1 MVKHTKGFKGLSKK
15 VLSAILAASMIMT
28 SSSFVMAAE
37 PTEEPVPVEST
48 ANDVETTEETEV
60 EETEEA
66 TNEVATFAAP
76 EAADANVG
84 NNDAADKAAAW
95 AEGVTFNSFECH
107 APEEFTV
114 KDRTYA
120 GGEAVEPI
128 EKIVWGGKSGVLQEG
143 TDYLISYS
151 NNVNASVSGKNAEV
165 TITFINDCQDL
176 GTVETEFVIKP
187 FTLTAENTEVKMSSQ
202 DAYIYNGEKQYPE
215 IESVTVKIDDDTEVT
230 LSEDDYNVLS
240 QDGTGLINVG
250 KKSCT
255 IEGKGNYDGAK
266 GVSNA
271 YTIQPANIADGV
283 SVDVK
288 PTVFSTNTNAEA
300 LAVEVATNVVAKDK
314 VTDAKLVDG
323 QDYTIA
329 WYDEKEGE
337 YVIGDYTVASFDIGT
352 HKIRLYGLR
361 NNDAE
366 LSGTGNFS
374 SDSYVDATYE
384 IVKSS
389 TLQMAVDKAIA
400 DSKIGDLKYDSKS
413 KALVATYDGK
423 DHYVDEDNVK
433 LNGVSDKEYTAKVE
447 KAEWINVGDYAITIE
462 GKNTYAG
469 ESVTIPVKILPKNLN
484 IDADK
489 TAGQIA
495 VEATQGKSTDGGDGD
510 LVVKVT
516 DKAITNKDLSQELTE
531 GKDYTYETV
540 VDGEDTYV
548 VITGIGNYTTAIE
561 DKDVTTLTVDVEKS
575 EKINL
580 ADSSISAEL
589 TGTYEYTGSQIKP
602 SLTAV
607 KLVGADGKELPI
619 SELKISY
626 DKNKAAGEDAGSVTI
641 SARDDSKKYYGSRTI
656 KFDIVGD
663 DFAETFKLADIK
675 DFEKGDSWTNIL
687 KAIKVVYQNNGA
699 TYAAYGNNKIDV
711 EITKDGEDVAT
722 NGNAKAGVYDV
733 KVTPS
738 DNGDAARYVG
748 ELTTTINVI
757 GDDLK
762 TSGAKIADIA
772 DQVYTS
778 EAIEPDVVVTIGNKT
793 LEEGKDYTVS
803 YTDNV
808 KGGEATAIVTGIG
821 EYSGTIEKNFN
832 ITRAAQSIVMTN
844 PLQEKDLANGSRTT
858 KSNVCTLKLDTTMAD
873 EDTKYTYKSSDLS
886 VATVNAGKITYQGVG
901 ECTIT
906 VSAAATDSCEAASL
920 DITVKVGKPGQPT
933 FTPSVSSKTAKKSIT
948 VTSSTVRGADG
959 FEVQYSVRS
968 DWWRASTVD
977 FDGTNNKLYRQTIKT
992 YHSNKKYYIRVR
1004 AYQVVDGAKVY
1015 SDWSPAKTAT
1025 TK

>member
-37 PTEEPVPVEST
+37 PTEEPVV
-48 ANDVETTEETEV
+48 A
-60 EETEEA
+60 EA
-66 TNEVATFAAP
+66 QTL
-76 EAADANVG
+76 EA
-84 NNDAADKAAAW
+84 NDAAVGNDDAADMKVAW
-95 AEGVTFNSFECH
+95 EKGVKINGIQFTS
-107 APEEFTV
+107 PEAVKF

-120 GGEAVEPI
+120 GGEAIEPV
-128 EKIVWGGKSGVLQEG
+128 EKIEYDGKPLEKD
-143 TDYLISYS
+143 TDYVVSYS
-151 NNVNASVSGKNAEV
+151 NNTDSSEVSGEKAKV
-165 TITFINDCQDL
+165 TITFIGDTYQVL
-176 GTVETEFVIKP
+176 GTVEAEFVINP
-187 FTLTAENTEVKMSSQ
+187 FELTTENTEVKMSSQ
-202 DAYIYNGEKQYPE
+202 DAYVYNGEEQYPE
-215 IESVTVKIDDDTEVT
+215 IESVTVEIDDDTEVT
-230 LSEDDYNVLS
+230 LSEDDYYIQGDDAS
-240 QDGTGLINVG
+240 GKDLINVG
-250 KKSCT
+250 PKGFT
-255 IEGKGNYDGAK
+255 IVGKGNYSKYKWVG
-266 GVSNA
+266 GG
-271 YTIQPANIADGV
+271 YTIQPANVADGV
-283 SVDVK
+283 SVEVK
-288 PTVFSTNTNAEA
+288 PTAFSTDLTIHNV
-300 LAVEVATNVVAKDK
+300 LANVTVEDK
-314 VTDAKLVDG
+314 VTEEVLERNN
-323 QDYTIA
+323 DYKIMY
-329 WYDEKEGE
+329 YDEKTGE
-337 YVIGDYTVASFDIGT
+337 YTADSSKASLDVGV
-352 HKIRLYGLR
+352 HKIRIYG
-361 NNDAE
+361 NNTDA
-366 LSGTGNFS
+366 LDGSGNFLK
-374 SDSYVDATYE
+374 DTYVETSYE

-389 TLQMAVDKAIA
+389 SLAMEVEAGLANAGTKM
-400 DSKIGDLKYDSKS
+400 GDFTYDAESN
-413 KALVATYDGK
+413 AFVYTYDGK
-423 DHYVDEDNVK
+423 DHYVDVDELHVWG
-433 LNGVSDKEYTAKVE
+433 LTDKECSFKVE
-447 KAEWINVGDYAITIE
+447 GSDEWINVGDYSVTVE

-469 ESVTIPVKILPKNLN
+469 ETVSIPLKIVPKNLN
-484 IDADK
+484 SDADSVNA
-489 TAGQIA
+489 AGQIA

-516 DKAITNKDLSQELTE
+516 DNAITNKDLSKELTE

-561 DKDVTTLTVDVEKS
+561 VKDVTTLTVDVDKS

-626 DKNKAAGEDAGSVTI
+626 GTNKAAGEDAGSVTI

-675 DFEKGDSWTNIL
+675 DFEKGDPWTDIR

-699 TYAAYGNNKIDV
+699 TYAAYGNDKIDV

-722 NGNAKAGVYDV
+722 TGNAKAGVYDV

-738 DNGDAARYVG
+738 DKGDAARYVG

-906 VSAAATDSCEAASL
+906 VSTAATDSCEAASL

-933 FTPSVSSKTAKKSIT
+933 FTPSVTSKTAKKSIT

>member
-37 PTEEPVPVEST
+37 PTEGQVAEEQTLEDNGAAVG
-48 ANDVETTEETEV
+48 NDDTSDQ
-60 EETEEA
+60 
-66 TNEVATFAAP
+66 
-76 EAADANVG
+76 ADAWE
-84 NNDAADKAAAW
+84 K
-95 AEGVTFNSFECH
+95 GVTINTATFNSPDAVSFI
-107 APEEFTV
+107 P
-114 KDRTYA
+114 RTYA
-120 GGEAVEPI
+120 GGEAIEPV
-128 EKIVWGGKSGVLQEG
+128 EKIVYEG
-143 TDYLISYS
+143 ETLEKDTDYLVSYS
-151 NNVNASVSGKNAEV
+151 NNVDSSLVSGENAKV
-165 TITFINDCQDL
+165 TISFISDRCQKL
-176 GTVETEFVIKP
+176 GTVEAEFTINP
-187 FTLTAENTEVKMSSQ
+187 FDLTDENTEVKMSTQ
-202 DAYIYNGEKQYPE
+202 DAYVYNGEEQYPE

-230 LSEDDYNVLS
+230 LSEDDYYVQEDS
-240 QDGTGLINVG
+240 ETTDLINVG
-250 KKSCT
+250 SKGCT
-255 IEGKGNYDGAK
+255 VVGKGNYGK
-266 GVSNA
+266 WKHVSGA

-283 SVDVK
+283 SVEVK
-288 PTVFSTNTNAEA
+288 PTAFSTKLTIHNVLNNVT
-300 LAVEVATNVVAKDK
+300 VEDK
-314 VTDAKLVDG
+314 VTGETLERGAEK
-323 QDYTIA
+323 DYSIMY
-329 WYDEKEGE
+329 YDEKAGE
-337 YVIGDYTVASFDIGT
+337 YTADSSKASLDVGT
-352 HKIRLYGLR
+352 HKIRIYG
-361 NNDAE
+361 NNTDE
-366 LSGTGNFS
+366 LGGFGNFLK
-374 SDSYVDATYE
+374 DTYVETSYE

-389 TLQMAVDKAIA
+389 SLAMEVEAGLANVGTKM
-400 DSKIGDLKYDSKS
+400 GDFTYDVESN
-413 KALVATYDGK
+413 AFVHTYDGN
-423 DHYVDEDNVK
+423 DHYVDVDK
-433 LNGVSDKEYTAKVE
+433 LHVWGLTDKECSFKVE
-447 KAEWINVGDYAITIE
+447 GSDEWINVGDYSVTVE

-469 ESVTIPVKILPKNLN
+469 ETVSIPLKIVPKNLN
-484 IDADK
+484 SDADIVNTNGK
-489 TAGQIA
+489 IA
-495 VEATQGKSTDGGDGD
+495 VDATQGKSTDGGDGD
-510 LVVKVT
+510 LIVKVT
-516 DKAITNKDLSQELTE
+516 DNAIANEDLSKELTE

-575 EKINL
+575 EKIDL

-589 TGTYEYTGSQIKP
+589 TGTYEYTGKPIKP
-602 SLTAV
+602 SLTDV

-619 SELKISY
+619 SDLKISY
-626 DKNKAAGEDAGSVTI
+626 GENVAAGEDAGSVTI
-641 SARDDSKKYYGSRTI
+641 SARDYSEKYYGSRTI

-675 DFEKGDSWTNIL
+675 DFEKGDAWSDIL

-699 TYAAYGNNKIDV
+699 TYATYGNDKIEV
-711 EITKDGEDVAT
+711 EITKDGEDVT
-722 NGNAKAGVYDV
+722 TSGNAKAGVYNV
-733 KVTPS
+733 KVTPT
-738 DNGDAARYVG
+738 DKDGAARYVG

-844 PLQEKDLANGSRTT
+844 PLQERDLANGSRNT
-858 KSNVCTLKLDTTMAD
+858 KSKVCTLKLATTMAD

-886 VATVNAGKITYQGVG
+886 VATVNDGKITYKGVG

-906 VSAAATDSCEAASL
+906 VTAAETDSCEAASL

-933 FTPSVSSKTAKKSIT
+933 FTPSVTSKTAKKSIT
-948 VTSSTVRGADG
+948 VTSSTIPGADG

-977 FDGTNNKLYRQTIKT
+977 FDGTNGKLYRQTIKT

>member
-37 PTEEPVPVEST
+37 TEEPVPVEST

-84 NNDAADKAAAW
+84 NDDAADKAAAW
-95 AEGVTFNSFECH
+95 AKGVTFNSYTCTS
-107 APEEFTV
+107 PDEFAV
-114 KDRTYA
+114 GNKVYA
-120 GGEAVEPI
+120 GGEAIDAIKTIKWGNELL
-128 EKIVWGGKSGVLQEG
+128 EKD

-151 NNVNASVSGKNAEV
+151 NNVNASQVSGKNAEV

-176 GTVETEFVIKP
+176 GTVEAEFVIEP
-187 FTLTAENTEVKMSSQ
+187 FALTAENTEVKMSSQ

-230 LSEDDYNVLS
+230 LSEDDYDVVN
-240 QDGTGLINVG
+240 DGTTADIINVG
-250 KKSCT
+250 IKRCT
-255 IEGKGNYDGAK
+255 VVGKGNYSNYKWVDG
-266 GVSNA
+266 A

-288 PTVFSTNTNAEA
+288 PTAFATDLTIHNVLDNVT
-300 LAVEVATNVVAKDK
+300 VEDK
-314 VTDAKLVDG
+314 VTEEVLERND
-323 QDYTIA
+323 DYKVMY
-329 WYDEKEGE
+329 YDEKTGE
-337 YVIGDYTVASFDIGT
+337 YTADSSKASLDVGV
-352 HKIRLYGLR
+352 HKIRIYG
-361 NNDAE
+361 NNTDTFGG
-366 LSGTGNFS
+366 SGNFLK
-374 SDSYVDATYE
+374 DTYVETSYE

-389 TLQMAVDKAIA
+389 SLAMMVEAGLDGQLTDMDGF
-400 DSKIGDLKYDSKS
+400 DYDAESG
-413 KALVATYDGK
+413 AFVLTYDGE
-423 DHYVDEDNVK
+423 DHCVDADE
-433 LNGVSDKEYTAKVE
+433 LHIHGLTDKECTFKVE
-447 KAEWINVGDYAITIE
+447 GPDEWINVGDYSVTVE

-469 ESVTIPVKILPKNLN
+469 ETVSVPLRIVPKNLN
-484 IDADK
+484 TSANSVNAAEK
-489 TAGQIA
+489 IA

-510 LVVKVT
+510 LFVKVT
-516 DKAITNKDLSQELTE
+516 DNAITNKDLNKELTE

-540 VDGEDTYV
+540 TEGDDKYV

-561 DKDVTTLTVDVEKS
+561 DDDVTTLKVKVKVD

-589 TGTYEYTGSQIKP
+589 TGTYKYTGKQIKP
-602 SLTAV
+602 SITDV
-607 KLVGADGKELPI
+607 KLIGADGKELPVG
-619 SELKISY
+619 ELKISY
-626 DKNKAAGEDAGSVTI
+626 GENKAAGEDAGSVTI
-641 SARDDSKKYYGSRTI
+641 SAKDTSKKYYGSRTI
-656 KFDIVGD
+656 EFDIVGD

-675 DFEKGDSWTNIL
+675 DFEKGDLWKDIL
-687 KAIKVVYQNNGA
+687 DAIKVVYQNNGA
-699 TYAAYGNNKIDV
+699 TYATHDNDKKIEV
-711 EITKDGEDVAT
+711 EITKDGEEVKPKDT
-722 NGNAKAGVYDV
+722 NKAEAGVYNV
-733 KVTPS
+733 KVTPVP
-738 DNGDAARYVG
+738 GQYVG

-832 ITRAAQSIVMTN
+832 IKRAAQSIVMTN
-844 PLQEKDLANGSRTT
+844 PLQERDLANGSRNT
-858 KSNVCTLKLDTTMAD
+858 KSKVCTLKLATTMAD

-886 VATVNAGKITYQGVG
+886 VATVNDGKITYKGVG

-906 VSAAATDSCEAASL
+906 VTAAETDSCEAASL
-920 DITVKVGKPGQPT
+920 DIAVKVGKPGQPT
-933 FTPSVSSKTAKKSIT
+933 FTPSVTSKTAKKSFT
-948 VTSSTVRGADG
+948 VTSSTIPGADG

-977 FDGTNNKLYRQTIKT
+977 FDGTNGKLYRQTIKT

-1015 SDWSPAKTAT
+1015 SDWSPVKTAT